1 MVIVTACSMPGSDA
15 GEESVAAEETA
26 PSLDGGEEGEAE
38 SVPQDGLCA
47 NVYYPVREGST
58 WNYMSTGTAAENL
71 AWTDTITNVRD
82 DGFLLTSEYE
92 ELTRT
97 QQWTCKS
104 EGLLALQMGG
114 GAAGGLTTSAAQL
127 IVETQNV
134 SGVTYPAE
142 INAGSQWSHSHEFM
156 GTMDIAGQS
165 AEVTGD
171 EQTGFTAIGME
182 SVTIPAGTFEAMKVE
197 SQTTIN
203 INSTFQG
210 VTVPVTFTS
219 TTTSWYAQGIGW
231 VKSISIS
238 DFGGITS
245 TDTIELQWYNIP

>member
-1 MVIVTACSMPGSDA
+1 
-15 GEESVAAEETA
+15 
-26 PSLDGGEEGEAE
+26 
-38 SVPQDGLCA
+38 
-47 NVYYPVREGST
+47 
-58 WNYMSTGTAAENL
+58 
-71 AWTDTITNVRD
+71 
-82 DGFLLTSEYE
+82 
-92 ELTRT
+92 
-97 QQWTCKS
+97 
-104 EGLLALQMGG
+104 
-114 GAAGGLTTSAAQL
+114 
-127 IVETQNV
+127 
-134 SGVTYPAE
+134 
-142 INAGSQWSHSHEFM
+142 
-156 GTMDIAGQS
+156 
-165 AEVTGD
+165 
-171 EQTGFTAIGME
+171 ME